1 MYCVA
6 RGGEV
11 GAGYIFD
18 LTCGGG
24 AGAAPLFRRTAV
36 RGVAGVGRGLLE
48 ILLLLLAAA
57 VVAFVT
63 PLGEEDFVPD
73 GGDGALGRLSETE
86 SEPLWAGCEAVE
98 AI

>member
-1 MYCVA
+1 M
-6 RGGEV
+6 
-11 GAGYIFD
+11 
-18 LTCGGG
+18 
-24 AGAAPLFRRTAV
+24 FRRTAV

-57 VVAFVT
+57 VVVAFVT
-63 PLGEEDFVPD
+63 PPGEEDFVPD
-73 GGDGALGRLSETE
+73 GGDGALGRLSKTE